1 MAIDSCA
8 TWSRSPAIARGSPPE
23 AERCSASSQP
33 ASRRHRAAAA
43 SKRTAPPRHTRP
55 CRARGVRQSEEA
67 VTLAA
72 SSGPRAADLRE
83 RPVAELL
90 KQLANETT
98 TLVRQELD
106 LAKAEMRE
114 KAGRAGAGAGMWGAA
129 GVIALIAL
137 GSLTA
142 FLILA
147 LDGVM
152 PNWLAALIVG
162 LAYAA
167 IAGVL
172 YLRGKQR
179 VEEAGS
185 PVPEQTVETL
195 KQDVQ
200 WAKHPT
206 TSAKT

>member
-1 MAIDSCA
+1 MATSNQQVD
-8 TWSRSPAIARGSPPE
+8 
-23 AERCSASSQP
+23 
-33 ASRRHRAAAA
+33 
-43 SKRTAPPRHTRP
+43 
-55 CRARGVRQSEEA
+55 
-67 VTLAA
+67 
-72 SSGPRAADLRE
+72 DLRDQ
-83 RPVAELL
+83 PIGALL
-90 KQLANETT
+90 KQLATETT

-114 KAGRAGAGAGMWGAA
+114 KAEKAGTGFGMWGAA
-129 GVIALIAL
+129 GVTALLAL

-147 LDGVM
+147 LDGAM

-162 LAYAA
+162 LIWAA
-167 IAGVL
+167 IAGLL
-172 YLRGKQR
+172 YMRGKQR

-185 PVPEQTVETL
+185 PVPEQTIESVKE
-195 KQDVQ
+195 DVQ

>member
-1 MAIDSCA
+1 V
-8 TWSRSPAIARGSPPE
+8 
-23 AERCSASSQP
+23 ASNDLHQD
-33 ASRRHRAAAA
+33 
-43 SKRTAPPRHTRP
+43 
-55 CRARGVRQSEEA
+55 
-67 VTLAA
+67 
-72 SSGPRAADLRE
+72 DLRE
-83 RPVAELL
+83 RPIGELL
-90 KQLANETT
+90 KQLADETA

-114 KAGRAGAGAGMWGAA
+114 KAGKAGPGFGMWGAA
-129 GVIALIAL
+129 GVTALLAA
-137 GSLTA
+137 GALTA

-152 PNWLAALIVG
+152 PNWLAALLVG
-162 LAYAA
+162 LVYTA

-172 YLRGKQR
+172 YVNGKHR

-185 PVPEQTVETL
+185 PVPQKTIESVKE
-195 KQDVQ
+195 DVQ

>member
-1 MAIDSCA
+1 M
-8 TWSRSPAIARGSPPE
+8 
-23 AERCSASSQP
+23 
-33 ASRRHRAAAA
+33 AA
-43 SKRTAPPRHTRP
+43 SDDPHAN
-55 CRARGVRQSEEA
+55 
-67 VTLAA
+67 
-72 SSGPRAADLRE
+72 DLRD
-83 RPVAELL
+83 RPIGELL
-90 KQLANETT
+90 KELANETT

-114 KAGRAGAGAGMWGAA
+114 KAGKAGPGFGMWGAA
-129 GVIALIAL
+129 GVTGLLAL

-147 LDGVM
+147 LDGAM

-162 LAYAA
+162 LVYAA

-172 YLRGKQR
+172 YVRGKHR

-185 PVPEQTVETL
+185 PVPEKTIETVKE
-195 KQDVQ
+195 DVQ